1 MMETRKKVRDKRKV
15 LLIMPLVLWP
25 LMALAFYA
33 LGGGRASS
41 TDGDLAARGM
51 NLVMPDASLK
61 SETAFDKMGVYAG
74 AVQDT
79 SSSDL
84 GGGLSS
90 GLGFKG
96 DQDERALE
104 IDAKLAALNKEVN
117 APALP
122 LVEVKPRVANGLG
135 NGMKDD
141 VERLEL
147 LMNSMKQDKQQDPEM
162 EQMNGLLEKILEI
175 QNPGKL
181 QQRVVLESKFSAI
194 TAVVSGNQKVTQGGT
209 VKLKLMDSVDI
220 AGIMLP
226 KGHLLFGSSRIVSQ
240 RLLLDIKNIR
250 LDNQIIPVNLSVY
263 SLDGMAG
270 IDAPDAVFG
279 NAVGMGAENAMG
291 GISVYGMEG
300 ISGQVAGAGI
310 DAAKSLFAKKV
321 RVVKVKLK
329 DNLPVLLRVN
339 K

>member
-15 LLIMPLVLWP
+15 LLIMPLVLLP

-41 TDGDLAARGM
+41 TEGDLAARGM
-51 NLVMPDASLK
+51 NLVMPEASLK
-61 SETAFDKMGVYAG
+61 TETAFDKMGFYAG
-74 AVQDT
+74 ANQDT
-79 SSSDL
+79 SRGDL
-84 GGGLSS
+84 GSGLSS
-90 GLGFKG
+90 SLGFKTA
-96 DQDERALE
+96 QDERALE
-104 IDAKLAALNKEVN
+104 IDAKLAALNKEIN
-117 APALP
+117 APVLP
-122 LVEVKPRVANGLG
+122 LIEGKPKIATGSVS
-135 NGMKDD
+135 GMKDD

-147 LMNSMKQDKQQDPEM
+147 LMHSIQRDKGQDSEM
-162 EQMNGLLEKILEI
+162 QQMNDLLEKILEI

-181 QQRVVLESKFSAI
+181 QRGVVLESKFSAI

-209 VKLKLMDSVDI
+209 VKLKLMDSVLV
-220 AGIMLP
+220 AGVMLP

-240 RLLLDIKNIR
+240 RLLLEIKNIR
-250 LDNQIIPVNLSVY
+250 LGNQIIPVNLSVY

-279 NAVGMGAENAMG
+279 NAVGLGAENAMG
-291 GISVYGMEG
+291 GIAVYGMDG
-300 ISGQVAGAGI
+300 VSGQVAGAGI

>member
-1 MMETRKKVRDKRKV
+1 METRKKVRDKRKV
-15 LLIMPLVLWP
+15 LLIIPLVFLP

-33 LGGGRASS
+33 LGGGRAASL
-41 TDGDLAARGM
+41 DEGLVARGM
-51 NLVMPDASLK
+51 KVEMPDASLK
-61 SETAFDKMGVYAG
+61 TETAVDKMGFYAG
-74 AVQDT
+74 EVQDT
-79 SSSDL
+79 SRGDL
-84 GGGLSS
+84 GGGLSTS
-90 GLGFKG
+90 LGFKA
-96 DQDERALE
+96 DQDVRALE
-104 IDAKLAALNKEVN
+104 IDAKLAALNKEIN
-117 APALP
+117 APVLP
-122 LVEVKPRVANGLG
+122 VNEIKPKAVNGSV

-141 VERLEL
+141 VDRLEL
-147 LMNSMKQDKQQDPEM
+147 LMHSMQQDKGQDSEM
-162 EQMNGLLEKILEI
+162 QQMNDLLEKILEI

-181 QQRVVLESKFSAI
+181 QQSVVLESKFSAI
-194 TAVVSGNQKVTQGGT
+194 TAVVSGNQKVSQGGT
-209 VKLKLMDSVDI
+209 VKLKLMDSVVI
-220 AGIMLP
+220 AGVMLP

-250 LDNQIIPVNLSVY
+250 LGNQIIPVNLSVY

-279 NAVGMGAENAMG
+279 NAVGMGAENAIG
-291 GISVYGMEG
+291 GIAVYGMEG

-310 DAAKSLFAKKV
+310 DAAKSLFAKKA